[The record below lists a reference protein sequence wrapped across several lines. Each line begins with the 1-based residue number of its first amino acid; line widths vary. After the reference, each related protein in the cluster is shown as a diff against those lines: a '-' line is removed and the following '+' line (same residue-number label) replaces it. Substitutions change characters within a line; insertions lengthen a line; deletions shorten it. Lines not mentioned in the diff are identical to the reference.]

1 MAKKIEEQASEEV
14 LTAAEMPQEAEAVE
28 EAAQAPQEEQAADP
42 IASLCKTVVVQAEGG
57 LNLRCGPGK
66 EFAIG
71 LVLPDGTA
79 LTVIPTPYGAYAPG
93 WLPVLAPGFRLGWV
107 DERYVEA
114 VTVSEEG

>member
-14 LTAAEMPQEAEAVE
+14 LTAAQAPQEAEAVE
-28 EAAQAPQEEQAADP
+28 AAAQAPQEEQADP
-42 IASLCKTVVVQAEGG
+42 IAPLCKTVVVQAEGG

-71 LVLPDGTA
+71 HVLPDGTA
-79 LTVIPTPYGAYAPG
+79 PLVIPMPYGAYAPG
-93 WLPVLAPGFRLGWV
+93 WLPVLTPGFRLGWV

-114 VTVSEEG
+114 VTDAEEG